1 MSRSNAA
8 AIRRR
13 TQDQDTTKSTP
24 PPVPQT
30 PITQQRVLSTQE
42 VILSLNNR
50 IGVLEE
56 KLSNTTNDNRD
67 INNNEYINQDQLN
80 NIINDLNHK
89 FNTLADEMDDI
100 KNIVIKL
107 QSYTMDVNKTLI
119 EERVKMLSTISTEN
133 LNITEETVKIEPDS
147 INNSHNNSDQEN

>member
-13 TQDQDTTKSTP
+13 TQDAINSIP
-24 PPVPQT
+24 PPVQQRPVT
-30 PITQQRVLSTQE
+30 EQRVLSTQE

-56 KLSNTTNDNRD
+56 KLSNTTD
-67 INNNEYINQDQLN
+67 NNEYINQDQLN

-119 EERVKMLSTISTEN
+119 EERVKMLSTINTEP
-133 LNITEETVKIEPDS
+133 LNITEENVKIDHVS
-147 INNSHNNSDQEN
+147 INNSQNNSDQEN

>member
-13 TQDQDTTKSTP
+13 TQDAINQTP

-56 KLSNTTNDNRD
+56 KLSNTTNDNTD
-67 INNNEYINQDQLN
+67 INSNEYINQDQLN

-147 INNSHNNSDQEN
+147 I